1 MKFIARIDVNKKRCI
16 IVVSTTE
23 DASFYLF
30 VDVSDDLSP
39 IKINTSPSNANAIVA
54 ILLPL
59 L

>member
-1 MKFIARIDVNKKRCI
+1 MKFIAKLDVNKKRCI

-30 VDVSDDLSP
+30 VDVSDDLNP
-39 IKINTSPSNANAIVA
+39 LKINASPSTANAIVV